1 MLLPGLT
8 MLRRTLLLAL
18 VSCALLLT
26 ATTRAQTSENQPQMA
41 RELDLPAYQ
50 AELAR
55 CAASIKRPEE
65 IARLRRSLPSTWRV
79 RTDETRIEVSTEWLT
94 SALQK
99 LERDPAES
107 ASRLR
112 DIELRL
118 AAMHQAAMEL
128 ETGSNQTSPKDAR
141 ADLDKILRR
150 REFAGMQG
158 PSPMELLKA
167 RILRWI
173 AERIYRLF
181 SRLHLGATTGN
192 VLAWTV
198 VGLAFLTL
206 CYGVWQSLS
215 RSTRLPRT
223 PPDSPVDPTDSRLW
237 AQDAV
242 AAAERGDYRE
252 AVHCAY
258 WAAVVHLEVLGLLK
272 RDRARTPRESLC
284 LLDPHPQEQKLL
296 GEFTRRFEL
305 IWYGYRPAS
314 ADDWSDARTHLE
326 RMGCLMSSTAATANS

>member
-8 MLRRTLLLAL
+8 MLRRMLLPAL
-18 VSCALLLT
+18 VGCVVFLT
-26 ATTRAQTSENQPQMA
+26 ATTRAQTSQNQPQMA

-65 IARLRRSLPSTWRV
+65 ISRLRRSLPPAWRV

-112 DIELRL
+112 DIDVRL
-118 AAMHQAAMEL
+118 AAMRQAAMEL
-128 ETGSNQTSPKDAR
+128 ETGSNETSPKDSR
-141 ADLDKILRR
+141 ADLEKILRR
-150 REFAGMQG
+150 REFRGMQG
-158 PSPMELLKA
+158 PSQMELLKT

-181 SRLHLGATTGN
+181 SRLHLGSTTGN
-192 VLAWTV
+192 VLAWIV

-206 CYGVWQSLS
+206 CYWVWQSLS
-215 RSTRLPRT
+215 RSTHLPET
-223 PPDSPVDPTDSRLW
+223 PPDGPIDSTDSRMW
-237 AQDAV
+237 AKDAV

-252 AVHCAY
+252 AVHSAY

-272 RDRARTPRESLC
+272 SDRARTPRESLC

-296 GEFTRRFEL
+296 REFTRHFEL

-326 RMGCLMSSTAATANS
+326 KMGCLTSSTAATANS